1 MDHCGFGGRCDD
13 RLFSE
18 ERWLTSRSSLCL
30 AAYVNKEQSFS
41 RQDCFSG
48 ILQQRVPLF
57 ADPRPPPRMSRP
69 AASLSVVVPH
79 HGQKQDIRFG
89 NDDPDAFR
97 LLKNRVSPTWAAL
110 HLPARKDF
118 NRRLRVCQSFI
129 QRDHANDAVKLIQHV
144 GMVLRQVT

>member
-1 MDHCGFGGRCDD
+1 
-13 RLFSE
+13 
-18 ERWLTSRSSLCL
+18 
-30 AAYVNKEQSFS
+30 
-41 RQDCFSG
+41 
-48 ILQQRVPLF
+48 
-57 ADPRPPPRMSRP
+57 MSRP

-97 LLKNRVSPTWAAL
+97 LLKNRVSPTWAVL

-118 NRRLRVCQSFI
+118 NRQFHVCQSFI

-144 GMVLRQVT
+144 GMVFRQVAQDGFVGHELREIALGENQVEDVLPVGLIG